1 MQDDG
6 WYPQTG
12 LVVGPDGS
20 FYGTTY
26 GGGANGY
33 GTVFKMTLVAAPTV
47 AGFSPAARL
56 PGTSVTITGTNLA
69 NATSVTFGGVAA
81 TGIFSDSAT
90 QVVAIVPSG
99 AVTGPVAV
107 TTAGGTATSASSFT
121 VAALLHTFAARLV
134 MLSAPVDDSGL
145 TPDQQFDQTGVTL
158 AVWDPDSNA
167 YVVSP
172 VLPADTI
179 RPGQGYWARFASST
193 DLLGVGSMV
202 AVSESSSVSLVT
214 GWNMIGVP
222 RPNTVSVADL
232 TLSYAGQS
240 YTFAAAAEAGLIVNS
255 LFTYQAGDTTYESM
269 TGSTAT
275 LQPYYG
281 YWLYAYHRC
290 TLVFSGE
297 ADPRASL
304 KKGRKASVARH

>member
-81 TGIFSDSAT
+81 
-90 QVVAIVPSG
+90 
-99 AVTGPVAV
+99 TGPVAV

-281 YWLYAYHRC
+281 YWLYAYHPC
-290 TLVFSGE
+290 TLVFPGE